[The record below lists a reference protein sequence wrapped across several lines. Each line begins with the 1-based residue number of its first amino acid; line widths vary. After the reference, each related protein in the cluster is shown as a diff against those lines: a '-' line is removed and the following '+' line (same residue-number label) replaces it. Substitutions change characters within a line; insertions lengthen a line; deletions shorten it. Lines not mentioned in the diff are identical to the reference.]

1 MTSRDLTEGIEDII
15 VHQCLEE
22 THPSQIQIPGYADWD
37 PWDSAA
43 KTMFLNELERRGRI
57 HRVEHPGQRTPGG
70 YRIGPGPK

>member
-22 THPSQIQIPGYADWD
+22 TQPSQIQIPGYADWD

-43 KTMFLNELERRGRI
+43 KTMFLAELERRGRI
-57 HRVEHPGQRTPGG
+57 HRVEHPNQRTPGG